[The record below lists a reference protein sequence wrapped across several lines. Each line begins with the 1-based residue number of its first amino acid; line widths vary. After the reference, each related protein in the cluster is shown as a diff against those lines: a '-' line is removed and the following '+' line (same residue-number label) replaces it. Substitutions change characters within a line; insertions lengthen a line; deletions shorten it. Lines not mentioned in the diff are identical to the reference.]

1 MITVKSK
8 GFEKLKQKVRKYEM
22 WHENKVTQNLNIK
35 YPIIQAGMA
44 GGITTPELV
53 AAVSNAGGLGT
64 LGAGYMT
71 PDQLRSSILKVKQL
85 TNKPFG
91 VNLFIPEI
99 QDVSEEEIEKANEWL
114 RPFREQLNISEIPK
128 VKKTTESIFE
138 KQIEII
144 MEEQVPVC
152 SFTFGIPSKETVQQL
167 KKRKIVMIGTATTVK
182 EAIANEEN
190 GMDMVVVQGSEAG
203 GHRGTFMSSFE
214 DAMIGTMALVPQ
226 TVDHVEIP
234 VIAAGGIMD
243 GRGVLAALVLGAQAV
258 QMGTAFVTSLE
269 SGVTKS
275 HKEAILNSNE
285 EQTVVTSTFS
295 GKPARGIRNEFI
307 LKMMKHEKELP
318 KYPIQNTL
326 TTSIRREAAKQ
337 KRTEWMSLWC
347 GQNSRSS
354 QYQTA
359 SETISD
365 IRSQVDEMVKNK
377 KAKWLG

>member
-114 RPFREQLNISEIPK
+114 WPFREQLNISEIPK

-167 KKRKIVMIGTATTVK
+167 KKRKIVMIGTATTVQ

-203 GHRGTFMSSFE
+203 GHRGTFMGSFE

-326 TTSIRREAAKQ
+326 TTSIRREASKQ

-354 QYQTA
+354 QYQSA

-377 KAKWLG
+377 KAKWL